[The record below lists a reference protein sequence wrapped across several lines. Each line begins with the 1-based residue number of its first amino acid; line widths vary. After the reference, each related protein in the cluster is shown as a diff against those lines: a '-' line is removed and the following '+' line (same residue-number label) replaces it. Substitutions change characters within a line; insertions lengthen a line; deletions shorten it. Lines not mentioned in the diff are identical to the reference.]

1 MQSLFTPAARADA
14 AAAEPAAKLYKERLA
29 NGLISEKGAVI
40 REKNADD
47 ADDLDTTNGE
57 KDAVQEALDGL
68 DTDTAPTLTRPSG
81 AKWGDSFGN
90 RDGDLPSGTYR
101 EYYVERAAGAAGVY
115 RGCRRLVKSS
125 KGKVYYTWTRYG
137 DNSKLAFVRIR

>member
-1 MQSLFTPAARADA
+1 M
-14 AAAEPAAKLYKERLA
+14 
-29 NGLISEKGAVI
+29 I
-40 REKNADD
+40 REKN

-68 DTDTAPTLTRPSG
+68 DTDTAPTLTHPSG

-90 RDGDLPSGTYR
+90 RDGDLPFGTYR
-101 EYYVERAAGAAGVY
+101 EYYVERAPGAAGRY